1 MIINI
6 LNKYIYTWKREDE
19 DDEQGEEEEELEDAS
34 PESSTNNKPLTAGVG
49 MMEAEEGTKLT
60 VQGEPAP
67 PCTAPWTGCTTPTKP
82 TAATTRTAPS
92 RTTEPATGAGD
103 TGPR

>member
-49 MMEAEEGTKLT
+49 MMEAEEG
-60 VQGEPAP
+60 G
-67 PCTAPWTGCTTPTKP
+67 
-82 TAATTRTAPS
+82 AAHSNMADNKAHGS
-92 RTTEPATGAGD
+92 G
-103 TGPR
+103 